1 MIDSKQANDEGT
13 ANEGLDDIG
22 SQFTVHGYVVQNN
35 GIFQVL
41 YERGVYLSKM
51 KGRQTQGVK
60 EKFELKGKP
69 ELVGPIVDV
78 LS

>member
-13 ANEGLDDIG
+13 SNKGLDDIG
-22 SQFTVHGYVVQNN
+22 SQFTVHGNVVQNN

-41 YERGVYLSKM
+41 YERGVYLPKL

-60 EKFELKGKP
+60 EKFVLKGKP